1 MLIYSEIMVGMACL
15 DRFQHRKI
23 LTRPEMIL

>member
-1 MLIYSEIMVGMACL
+1 MVGMACL